1 MCGVKG
7 MFFDKKRVH
16 IDEKEAPVLLN
27 AIISKQIARLGYHP
41 DMDMIILCIGTD
53 RSTGDSLGPLTGTLL
68 SRRKSLPATII
79 GNIHNPVHASNLS
92 DKLKMIKSNYRNPFI
107 IAIDAGLGKQS
118 SVGYID
124 VKKGPLEPGT
134 GVNKKL
140 PKVGDMHITGLVNVG
155 GYMEYLVLQSTRL
168 SIVMKMAEI
177 ISSGLEMSL
186 KSIEREKSAID

>member
-1 MCGVKG
+1 

-16 IDEKEAPVLLN
+16 IDDNNAALLLKSIILNQMLKLKYNTGKEL
-27 AIISKQIARLGYHP
+27 
-41 DMDMIILCIGTD
+41 IILCIGTD

-68 SRRKSLPATII
+68 NKSSILPGEVI
-79 GNIHNPVHASNLS
+79 GDIHNPVHASNLQEIINS
-92 DKLKMIKSNYRNPFI
+92 IKKEYSNPFI

-124 VKKGPLEPGT
+124 VKKGPLKPGT

-140 PKVGDMHITGLVNVG
+140 PEIGDMHITGLVNVG

-168 SIVMKMAEI
+168 SIVFKMAET
-177 ISSGLEMSL
+177 ISSALNLSL
-186 KSIEREKSAID
+186 NSIRDNVGIELSAID

>member
-1 MCGVKG
+1 

-16 IDEKEAPVLLN
+16 IDEKNAAILLKS
-27 AIISKQIARLGYHP
+27 IISNLMLKLKF
-41 DMDMIILCIGTD
+41 DSNKELIILCIGTD

-68 SRRKSLPATII
+68 NKSQIFPADVI
-79 GNIHNPVHASNLS
+79 GNIHNPVHASNLHEIIE
-92 DKLKMIKSNYRNPFI
+92 KIEKKYHNPFI

-124 VKKGPLEPGT
+124 VKKGPLKPGT

-140 PKVGDMHITGLVNVG
+140 PEIGDMHITGLVNVG

-168 SIVMKMAEI
+168 SIVLKMAET
-177 ISSGLEMSL
+177 ISSALNLSL
-186 KSIEREKSAID
+186 NSIRENVEVEVSAID

>member
-1 MCGVKG
+1 
-7 MFFDKKRVH
+7 MFFEKKRVH
-16 IDEKEAPVLLN
+16 IDDKEAALILNTIIYNQMLKANYHHEKEV
-27 AIISKQIARLGYHP
+27 IV
-41 DMDMIILCIGTD
+41 LCIGTD
-53 RSTGDSLGPLTGTLL
+53 RSTGDSLGPLTGTFL
-68 SRRKSLPATII
+68 SKINSLPATII
-79 GNIHNPVHASNLS
+79 GTIYNPVHASNLS
-92 DKLKMIKSNYRNPFI
+92 SIITTIENKHSNPFI

-140 PKVGDMHITGLVNVG
+140 PKIGDMHITGLVNIG

-177 ISSGLEMSL
+177 ISNGIEIALNSL
-186 KSIEREKSAID
+186 KRERSAID